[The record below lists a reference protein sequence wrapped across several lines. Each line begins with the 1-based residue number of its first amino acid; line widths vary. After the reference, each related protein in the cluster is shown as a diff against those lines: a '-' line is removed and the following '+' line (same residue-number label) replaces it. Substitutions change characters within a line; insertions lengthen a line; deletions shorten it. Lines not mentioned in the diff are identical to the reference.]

1 MNKLLAPSRRKKI
14 DIREPSGVAR
24 NALRAAVAGEA
35 ADDLDLVLPAVLTGV
50 ESPPLDNSARKVPGA
65 DRREIERLYAA
76 LGLAGPASHPR
87 TFKLLNSS
95 TRKISQK
102 VIEEAGEVAL
112 EAVKH
117 QASGVVRE
125 SADLLYHL
133 VVLWRRAGI
142 EPIEIWEEMRTRADA
157 LGIAEKLPKT
167 LAGKKAAGRKATIAH
182 PNR

>member
-1 MNKLLAPSRRKKI
+1 MNKLFAPSRRRKN
-14 DIREPSGVAR
+14 DIRERPGATR
-24 NALRAAVAGEA
+24 NALPAAVLADPS
-35 ADDLDLVLPAVLTGV
+35 DDLDRVVPALLSSVDG
-50 ESPPLDNSARKVPGA
+50 PPLDTSAKEFPGA
-65 DRREIERLYAA
+65 DHREIERLYAA
-76 LGLAGPASHPR
+76 LDLATPATYPR

-117 QASGVVRE
+117 HASGVVRE

-133 VVLWRRAGI
+133 VVLWCRAGI

-167 LAGKKAAGRKATIAH
+167 LAGKKMPGRKATIAN

>member
-1 MNKLLAPSRRKKI
+1 MNKLLAPSPRKKI
-14 DIREPSGVAR
+14 GIRERPGTAGQGPP
-24 NALRAAVAGEA
+24 AGGAVEA
-35 ADDLDLVLPAVLTGV
+35 ADDLDRLLPALPSGV
-50 ESPPLDNSARKVPGA
+50 ESPPLDASARQFPGA
-65 DRREIERLYAA
+65 DHHEIERLYAA
-76 LGLAGPASHPR
+76 LGLAGPENNPR

-95 TRKISQK
+95 TRKVSQK

-117 QASGVVRE
+117 HASGVVRE

-167 LAGKKAAGRKATIAH
+167 LAGKKALGRKATVAN
-182 PNR
+182 PN

>member
-1 MNKLLAPSRRKKI
+1 MSSRLARTLRIERRQRRAKRRSI
-14 DIREPSGVAR
+14 SPD
-24 NALRAAVAGEA
+24 RAALNEMNA
-35 ADDLDLVLPAVLTGV
+35 APAVLV
-50 ESPPLDNSARKVPGA
+50 ALPPVGLDPLAGQPAGS
-65 DRREIERLYAA
+65 REIERLHDT
-76 LGLAGPASHPR
+76 LPAVTPETHPR
-87 TFKLLNSS
+87 TAKLLGSG
-95 TRKISQK
+95 TRKVAQK

-117 QASGVVRE
+117 HASGVVRE

-167 LAGKKAAGRKATIAH
+167 LAGKKAPGRKATIAN